1 MRFCRVDDEEET
13 PLVFDLVKAARE
25 YVELHTGRALI
36 RQTWKATIDRWPQ
49 FVTASGWGR
58 DNRRITL
65 EKFPLISVDE
75 VAYYDANNV
84 QNTYLTDQ
92 YNAIPSGESV
102 FGFLERSH
110 GTDWPDIYDRAN
122 AISITF
128 KAGYGTNGEAVPAML
143 KHAMKLVIENFYNQR
158 DPVNTGNIV
167 TEVPLNLRHL
177 VESHRI
183 AGFVA

>member
-1 MRFCRVDDEEET
+1 MSFCRVDDEEET
-13 PLVFDLVKAARE
+13 PLVADLVKAARE
-25 YVELHTGRALI
+25 YVELHTGHALI

-49 FVTASGWGR
+49 YVNASGWR

-92 YNAIPSGESV
+92 YIWDAGGDGV
-102 FGFLERSH
+102 FGFLERNH
-110 GTDWPDIYDRAN
+110 GADWPDIYDRAN

-128 KAGYGTNGEAVPAML
+128 KAGYGTNGAAVPAML
-143 KHAMKLVIENFYNQR
+143 KHAMKLVIENFYSQR

-177 VESHRI
+177 VESHRV
-183 AGFVA
+183 AGWVA